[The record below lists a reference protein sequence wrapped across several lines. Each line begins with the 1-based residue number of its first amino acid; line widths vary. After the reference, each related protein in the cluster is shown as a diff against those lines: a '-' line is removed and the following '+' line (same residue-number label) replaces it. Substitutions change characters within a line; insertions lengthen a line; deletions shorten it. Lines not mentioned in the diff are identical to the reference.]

1 MTDQAVNQGGY
12 QPGYQPAGQPGY
24 QPAEAPPTTGGG
36 ATAAGAVTGGG
47 TEPYTAPQYSG
58 QPPTGTP
65 TAPGETEPG
74 QYAGAR
80 SGDPDIGDM
89 SLGQLVAKVTD
100 DLSTLMRQEIALAKA
115 EVTTEAKKAG
125 KGAGMLGGA
134 GYAGHLTILFLSF
147 ALAFA
152 LGSVIPLGWSSLIVA
167 AIWGV
172 IAAVLAATG
181 RKNLKQVNP
190 KPERTIDT
198 VREVP
203 SALKG

>member
-1 MTDQAVNQGGY
+1 MTDRTVDQG
-12 QPGYQPAGQPGY
+12 GYQPAGQPGY
-24 QPAEAPPTTGGG
+24 QPAGEPGYQPGYQPTGAPSSGG
-36 ATAAGAVTGGG
+36 ATAAPGSTSS
-47 TEPYTAPQYSG
+47 YSAPGVSATSQSAGSG
-58 QPPTGTP
+58 QYT
-65 TAPGETEPG
+65 
-74 QYAGAR
+74 GAR
-80 SGDPDIGDM
+80 SGDPDVGDM
-89 SLGQLVAKVTD
+89 SLGQLVSKVTD

-115 EVTTEAKKAG
+115 EVTAEAKKAG

-172 IAAVLAATG
+172 IAAVLAANG
-181 RKNLKQVNP
+181 RKKLKQVNP